1 MTRRVALVTGANR
14 GLGEVVARDLAL
26 AGLEV
31 LAACRT
37 GDDAEATA
45 RALTA
50 EGFHAR
56 PVHVDLADRA
66 SVARCARW
74 LAGERVD
81 VLVNNAGVYPG
92 GTLEAVDEAVLR
104 DAFEVHV
111 FGPLALCRAV
121 LPGMRAR
128 RWGRVVNVSSGYG
141 SFAEGLEGPGAYSVS
156 KAALN
161 ALTFKLARELPDSIK
176 VNAVCPGWV
185 RTRMGGAGAD
195 RAPEDAGRDVARLA
209 LLPDDGPTGRF
220 FREERVIAW

>member
-14 GLGEVVARDLAL
+14 GLGEVVAKDLAV

-31 LAACRT
+31 LTACRT
-37 GDDAEATA
+37 REDADAAA
-45 RALTA
+45 RALS
-50 EGFHAR
+50 EQGLNAR

-66 SVARCARW
+66 SVARCVAW
-74 LAGERVD
+74 LSGERVD
-81 VLVNNAGVYPG
+81 VLVNNAGVYPA
-92 GTLEAVDEAVLR
+92 GTLESVDEATLR
-104 DAFEVHV
+104 EAFEVHV

-128 RWGRVVNVSSGYG
+128 RWGRIVNVSSGYG
-141 SFAEGLEGPGAYSVS
+141 SFAEGLEGPAAYSVS

-161 ALTFKLARELPDSIK
+161 ALTFKLARELPDVVK

-195 RAPEDAGRDVARLA
+195 RDPRDAGRDLVRLA
-209 LLPDDGPTGRF
+209 LLPDDGPTGAF
-220 FREERVIAW
+220 FREGQIIAW